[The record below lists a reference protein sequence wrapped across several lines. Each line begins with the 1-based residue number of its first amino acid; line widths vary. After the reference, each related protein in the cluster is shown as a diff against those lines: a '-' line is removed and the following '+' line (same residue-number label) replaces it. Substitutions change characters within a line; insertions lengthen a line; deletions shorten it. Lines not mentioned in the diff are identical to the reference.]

1 YSDEYLRR
9 AVQQSLSET
18 AHTWYIQTQQEQLF
32 NSWRQFKQLCIRRFR
47 TSEKIESSRGRSYSL
62 WQSDNELTADYF
74 ELLKSLK
81 SEIEPQ
87 TSTVYIKR
95 KFLQKLRKHIRDK
108 MSLGFTSS
116 LSDFVQK
123 AIEIESSIIQQK
135 N

>member
-1 YSDEYLRR
+1 
-9 AVQQSLSET
+9 
-18 AHTWYIQTQQEQLF
+18 IQTQQEQLF

-47 TSEKIESSRGRSYSL
+47 TSEKIESSRGRSCSL
-62 WQSDNELTADYF
+62 WQSHNELTADYF

-108 MSLGFTSS
+108 MPLELTSS
-116 LSDFVQK
+116 LSDLVQK